1 MNTDR
6 FGFMQILLQK
16 LLVHHLFSDREPI
29 SSHDIRTVLCGN
41 STNIIPTDKAA
52 SSKNFE
58 ITLLDS
64 LKSKPVKCDKPRI
77 RNNNAH
83 VHYPPPSPRKMS
95 DTFNPVYFLHV
106 GKAGGTSIDDLL
118 QNILLCERKL
128 YIGDLHYDW
137 SYIQQQE
144 QPRIIE
150 HRNQQ
155 KKIVEFMIPMMTTTM
170 MMMMMMMMMK
180 Y

>member
-1 MNTDR
+1 MFGGECESSILHCCVHSEFIITTRILMNTDR

-58 ITLLDS
+58 ITLPDS
-64 LKSKPVKCDKPRI
+64 LKSKPVKCDQPRI

-95 DTFNPVYFLHV
+95 DTFNQSTSYTWAKPV
-106 GKAGGTSIDDLL
+106 
-118 QNILLCERKL
+118 ER
-128 YIGDLHYDW
+128 
-137 SYIQQQE
+137 
-144 QPRIIE
+144 R
-150 HRNQQ
+150 
-155 KKIVEFMIPMMTTTM
+155 
-170 MMMMMMMMMK
+170 
-180 Y
+180 